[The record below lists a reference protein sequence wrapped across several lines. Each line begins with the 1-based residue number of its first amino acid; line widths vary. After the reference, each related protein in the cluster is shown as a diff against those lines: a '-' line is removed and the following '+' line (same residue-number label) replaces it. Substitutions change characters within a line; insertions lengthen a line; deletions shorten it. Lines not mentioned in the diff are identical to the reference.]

1 MEVIKITE
9 DWGCCMEPE
18 RSVEKMG
25 NYENTTQIVETIKK
39 EIKNIIKELSDIR
52 SKKHSEDYGY
62 EERIIEIDG
71 EGVDN
76 DEDTLNILN
85 NLDKNDLE
93 KYQSYTIQI
102 QNNDRY
108 SSITEI
114 SYNIITTKSYAWF
127 CGTIL
132 YVLVNYPDFDR

>member
-9 DWGCCMEPE
+9 DWGCCMESE

-76 DEDTLNILN
+76 DEDTLDILN
-85 NLDKNDLE
+85 NLDENDLE
-93 KYQSYTIQI
+93 KYQSYTIRI

-114 SYNIITTKSYAWF
+114 SYNIITTKSYA
-127 CGTIL
+127 
-132 YVLVNYPDFDR
+132 